1 MIMTLYTQI
10 RLLVFNVVTGLMI
23 GLLFDIYRLIRGD
36 IYSKVVAALEDIIFW
51 ILSAFIVFSFMMYT
65 NSAFMSIYVLLLI
78 IFGVYIYMC
87 LISKLSS
94 KVIKAAAGFIFK
106 LFRVIINILIYPLQI
121 ALMKKKSKKH

>member
-1 MIMTLYTQI
+1 MMMTLYTQI
-10 RLLVFNVVTGLMI
+10 RILVFNMVTGLMI

-65 NSAFMSIYVLLLI
+65 NSAFMSIYVFLLI
-78 IFGVYIYMC
+78 IFGIYIYMC

-94 KVIKAAAGFIFK
+94 KVIKAVVRFVLK
-106 LFRVIINILIYPLQI
+106 LSRVTIYMMIYPLQI
-121 ALMKKKSKKH
+121 AFMKKKSKKS